1 MLRHLRLPT
10 IAGLLLCLLV
20 AWLALR
26 AAAIGMLGGLG
37 DQAPFAFV
45 SHAAA
50 VEDVTVRRI
59 ATAPLDE
66 TAAPLLAARSDALL
80 VRYPLAF
87 NAPFAAAIATEKL
100 GEDAAAGRLM
110 RLAVVRNPRNRV
122 ARAWLV
128 SKALPDARYDD
139 ALIQLDAI
147 MRMQPGLADGMTRA
161 MVRFLLA
168 PGMVD
173 AFADAAKRGA
183 PWMPAFLD
191 AARRDDSVTRQ
202 VYALVEKLAEQ
213 QSRALSDASAMQVI
227 QSALARGHYRDARRL
242 LVATDAFARADGD
255 NFVVDSAF
263 QDSRPDRVFGWQRG
277 DPMPQGASVDSDGKL
292 NVVLASADVGV
303 LLSQQLVAGPGDYRL
318 SIVLQGA
325 PPSGADALVWRIAC
339 GQSGAD
345 IASRAVGAADGPGGA
360 ASLTF
365 TVPANCGVPRLILA
379 NVRDGASATAS
390 FSRVTIRRAS

>member
-10 IAGLLLCLLV
+10 IAGLLLCFLV
-20 AWLALR
+20 AWLAVR

-37 DQAPFAFV
+37 DRAPFGFV

-59 ATAPLDE
+59 ATAPLDRN
-66 TAAPLLAARSDALL
+66 AAVRLAERADALL

-87 NAPFAAAIATEKL
+87 NAPFAAAIATEKV
-100 GEDAAAGRLM
+100 GEDAAARRLM
-110 RLAVVRNPRNRV
+110 RLAVLRNPRNRV

-128 SKALPDARYDD
+128 AKALPDGRYDD

-191 AARRDDSVTRQ
+191 AARRDDTVTRQ

-213 QSRALSDASAMQVI
+213 QSRALSDASAVQVI
-227 QSALARGHYRDARRL
+227 QSALARNDYRDARRL
-242 LVATDAFARADGD
+242 LLATDAFARADGD

-263 QDSRPDRVFGWQRG
+263 QDRRVDRAFGWQRG
-277 DPMPQGASVDSDGKL
+277 EPMPQGASVDSNGKL
-292 NVVLASADVGV
+292 DVVLASADTGV
-303 LLSQQLVAGPGDYRL
+303 LIMQQLVAGPGDYRL
-318 SIVLQGA
+318 SVVVQGV
-325 PPSGADALVWRIAC
+325 PSAGADALVWRIVC
-339 GQSGAD
+339 GQSGVD
-345 IASRAVGAADGPGGA
+345 LASRGVGAADGPGDS
-360 ASLTF
+360 ASLAF
-365 TVPANCGVPRLILA
+365 TVPVGCGAPRLILA

-390 FSRVTIRRAS
+390 FSRIAIRRAS